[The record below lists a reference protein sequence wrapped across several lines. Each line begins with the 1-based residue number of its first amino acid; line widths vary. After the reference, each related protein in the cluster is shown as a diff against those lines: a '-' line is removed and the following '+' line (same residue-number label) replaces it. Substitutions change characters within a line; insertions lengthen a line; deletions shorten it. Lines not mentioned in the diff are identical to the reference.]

1 MLPPPPRSTRTDTL
15 FPDTALFRSLA
26 GGYVVLP
33 VPSAG
38 GEGVAVVEKAKTAG
52 VDGVGHLLDAFV
64 EGAERVM
71 HRVGDAEL
79 LDDVDHRGPIGGLGD
94 LGDLGPSA
102 NDAGIGGA
110 GEPTGGAEVV
120 GVAVAEQHLCDIA
133 AVSPVGGERGCEQV
147 GAVGPHH

>member
-1 MLPPPPRSTRTDTL
+1 MRISDWSSDVCSSDL
-15 FPDTALFRSLA
+15 
-26 GGYVVLP
+26 
-33 VPSAG
+33 
-38 GEGVAVVEKAKTAG
+38 VEKAKTAG

-71 HRVGDAEL
+71 HRVGDAES

-120 GVAVAEQHLCDIA
+120 GVAVGDQHLCEIGRA
-133 AVSPVGGERGCEQV
+133 NV
-147 GAVGPHH
+147 